1 MKQIAEAFARN
12 TVFANILLVII
23 FLAGLGA
30 ACLMIREDFPSMT
43 LDTVTVNLAWDGAA
57 PEDTEE
63 GISRKVEDAIDAV
76 EGIDTYTTT
85 STEGSSA
92 TVITVKYGYDT
103 EKVYDRV
110 KNEID
115 QISTFPD
122 EAENPVVNIP
132 TVTFPVMTLGV
143 TGAMG
148 EKALK
153 EWADTIED
161 ELKRMPEISQVSVN
175 GTRDYQVTV
184 ELSEESLR
192 KYGLTLS
199 DVATVIANSSMNL
212 SGGKV
217 KTSGE
222 EFSVRTVGKR
232 YSGEELADIV
242 VVAGTGGESITLG
255 QLATVKDD
263 FEQDKL
269 SIRANGTP
277 VALVVV
283 SKTEQEDAITIA
295 DKVMRYVEKK
305 NQTLPPGARLSIL
318 SDNTTEIRTNIGI
331 LQKNG
336 LMGLALVFV
345 VLWLFLDTRLAFW
358 AGMGIPISLAGGL
371 AILWLTG
378 YTINTVSL
386 FGLIMVLGIVADD
399 AIVVGEAVYVQRKKG
414 APPLAAAVNGLMEV
428 GMPVLAAVA
437 TTVLAFVPLMHVSGT
452 MGKVIVCLAVAVIAC
467 LLISLVECLILLP
480 AHLSNLPDPNRQIRS
495 RFRLLRAVEAFHARS
510 VASMERVAETVYRPV
525 LVTVLTHRYLAVC
538 VAVAIALATVG
549 LFRGGILKYNMFPER
564 DGFELA
570 AQLTFPEGTPYRVT
584 QAAVERIE
592 AGILSLAEKTDTA
605 SGAPL
610 VDHMLTVTGQAV
622 NDHMGAMGS
631 AGANLGGVQV
641 ALLNA
646 SERGI
651 HTRNLCLAWEQEVGN
666 IPGVEKLTYTSGGGG
681 PPGGDI
687 EIALEGD
694 NLAALTEA
702 SAEVME
708 RLREIDGVFR
718 IESDSAPGKNE
729 IRFTLKP
736 EARNLGITV
745 KDLANQAF
753 AAYFG
758 KEAVKIQ
765 RGNDEVDVKVTYTEE
780 ERSTLESLKDLMVS
794 TPDGTMVPVKA
805 VANMEIRPGY
815 SAITRTDNRRQVTV
829 SADVNSTKLVAGE
842 VLEELGSG
850 FFRELEKKWDVEV
863 RLKGNAEKDKEAF
876 GSLALWYPLAVLSI
890 YMIVAAMFRSYIQPL
905 IILLTVPFGLIGAAL
920 GHVILGLNLSLFS
933 VFGMVALSGVVVNDA
948 IVLIDRI
955 NGNMKEG
962 MPMMEAIVSGG
973 VRRFRSVMLTSV
985 TTVGGLLPL
994 ILETDPAAATMVPMG
1009 VSLAAGVTFATVL
1022 TLLLVPALMVV
1033 IHDGRRALA
1042 PVIKDGPQDC
1052 RADESAWTGSDT

>member
-1 MKQIAEAFARN
+1 MKKIAEAFARN
-12 TVFANILLVII
+12 TVFANILLII
-23 FLAGLGA
+23 ILLAGLGA
-30 ACLMIREDFPSMT
+30 ARLMVREDFPSMT
-43 LDTVTVNLAWDGAA
+43 LDTVTVNLAWDGAS

-63 GISRKVEDAIDAV
+63 GISRKVEDAIDSV

-85 STEGSSA
+85 STEGSSS

-122 EAENPVVNIP
+122 DADNPVVNVP
-132 TVTFPVMTLGV
+132 TVIFPVMTLGV
-143 TGAMG
+143 SG
-148 EKALK
+148 EMDEKTLK
-153 EWADTIED
+153 TWADAMED
-161 ELKRMPEISQVSVN
+161 ELKHLPEISQVEVT
-175 GTRDYQVTV
+175 GTRDYQITV
-184 ELSEESLR
+184 ELSEGVLR
-192 KYGLTLS
+192 RYNLTLS
-199 DVATVIANSSMNL
+199 DVATAISNSSLNL

-217 KTSGE
+217 KTRGE
-222 EFSVRTVGKR
+222 EFSVRTMGKR
-232 YSGEELADIV
+232 YSGKELADIV
-242 VVAGTGGESITLG
+242 VVAGTGGESLSLG
-255 QLATVKDD
+255 QLATIKDD

-269 SIRANGTP
+269 AIRSNGNP
-277 VALVVV
+277 MALVVV
-283 SKTEQEDAITIA
+283 SKTEQEDAIAIA
-295 DKVMRYVEKK
+295 DRVTRYVTEA
-305 NQTLPPGARLSIL
+305 NRTLPPGAHISIL
-318 SDNTTEIRTNIGI
+318 SDNTEEIRTNIGI
-331 LQKNG
+331 LRKNG
-336 LMGLALVFV
+336 IMGLILVFA

-358 AGMGIPISLAGGL
+358 AGMGIPISLSGGL

-399 AIVVGEAVYVQRKKG
+399 AIVVGEAVYVQRKNG
-414 APPLAAAVNGLMEV
+414 AGPLAAAVNGLMEV

-437 TTVLAFVPLMHVSGT
+437 TTVLAFVPLMHIKGT

-467 LLISLVECLILLP
+467 LVISLVECLILLP
-480 AHLSNLPDPNRQIRS
+480 AHLSTLPDPKGQTPS
-495 RFRLLRAVEAFHARS
+495 RFAPLRALESFHTRS
-510 VASMERVAETVYRPV
+510 VESMERVAETVYRPLLTKV
-525 LVTVLTHRYLAVC
+525 LAHRYPAVC
-538 VAVAIALATVG
+538 VAVAVALVTIG
-549 LFRGGILKYNMFPER
+549 LFRGGLLKYNMFPER

-570 AQLTFPEGTPYRVT
+570 AQLTFPEGTPYEVT
-584 QAAVERIE
+584 EAAVARIE
-592 AGILSLAEKTDTA
+592 AGMHSLAAKTDTA

-610 VDHMLTVTGQAV
+610 VNHMLSVTGKAV
-622 NDHMGAMGS
+622 NGHMGSMGNT
-631 AGANLGGVQV
+631 GANLGGVQV
-641 ALLNA
+641 SLLNA

-651 HTRNLCLAWEQEVGN
+651 HTRDLCLAWEQEVGA
-666 IPGVEKLTYTSGGGG
+666 IAGVEKLTYTSGGGG

-687 EIALEGD
+687 EIALEGND
-694 NLAALTEA
+694 LDALTTA
-702 SAEVME
+702 ADDVME
-708 RLREIDGVFR
+708 RLRQIDGVFR
-718 IESDSAPGKNE
+718 IESDSSPGKNE

-745 KDLANQAF
+745 RDLANQAF

-780 ERSTLESLKDLMVS
+780 ERSTLESLKDLMVKA
-794 TPDGTMVPVKA
+794 PDGTMVPVKA
-805 VANMEIRPGY
+805 VADMEIRPGY
-815 SAITRTDNRRQVTV
+815 STITRTDNRRQVTV
-829 SADVNSTKLVAGE
+829 SADVDSTKLVAGE
-842 VLEELGSG
+842 VLEELESG
-850 FFRELEKKWDVEV
+850 FFSELEKNRGVEI
-863 RLKGNAEKDKEAF
+863 RLKGHAEKDREAF
-876 GSLALWYPLAVLSI
+876 GSLALWYPLSVLSI
-890 YMIVAAMFRSYIQPL
+890 YMIVAAMFRSYAQPL

-920 GHVILGLNLSLFS
+920 GHAVMGLNLSLFS

-955 NGNMKEG
+955 NTNISEG
-962 MPMMEAIVSGG
+962 MPLVKAVVSGG

-1033 IHDGRRALA
+1033 LHDGHCALA
-1042 PVIKDGPQDC
+1042 RLMARAPGNHGSQEPVP
-1052 RADESAWTGSDT
+1052 TGNDT